1 MAIAPELPP
10 DDMPID
16 DSPLS
21 LKSKRRL
28 DDTEMDIT
36 PMIDIVFL
44 LLIFFLVASKMDE
57 SASVRLPPAR
67 YGKAIA
73 EDNSIVVLVRKGSG
87 DQVIVSRRDGRA
99 FSADLAQQ
107 EEEIGKYVDAGMTGS
122 PPFDRPLQEII
133 VKAERDV
140 KEGVVNRVAQAI
152 GKVAE
157 TPVLNYAVL
166 EN

>member
-10 DDMPID
+10 NAPPVD

-67 YGKAIA
+67 YGKAVA
-73 EDNSIVVLVRKGSG
+73 EDNSIVVLIRKGSAG
-87 DQVIVSRRDGRA
+87 TVIVSRRDGRA
-99 FSADLAQQ
+99 FASDIKQQ
-107 EEEIGKYVDAGMTGS
+107 EEEIGEYIDAGMTGS
-122 PPFDRPLQEII
+122 PPFDRPLQEVI

-140 KEGVVNRVAQAI
+140 KEGEVNRVAEAI

-157 TPVLNYAVL
+157 TPILNYAVL